1 MLKGHDDKIRVM
13 VIEDNR
19 DMLEI
24 YRCMFESDPRFEAT
38 LFSDA
43 MRGLRELESRDFD
56 IIVLDIIMEPL
67 SGESFFVYLR
77 GNDKTVQLPVVVVS
91 VLEPSSLAAIEK
103 LNHSMIL
110 QKPIRRDDLFG
121 AIDRCLELYARP

>member
-1 MLKGHDDKIRVM
+1 MPANQGDKIRVM

-24 YRCMFESDPRFEAT
+24 YRSMFEDDSCYEAT

-43 MRGLRELESRDFD
+43 MRGLRELESRNFD
-56 IIVLDIIMEPL
+56 VIVLDIIMEPL
-67 SGESFFVYLR
+67 TGESFFVYLR
-77 GNDKTVQLPVVVVS
+77 GNEKTVGLPVVVVS
-91 VLEPSSLAAIEK
+91 VLEPGSLAALEK
-103 LNHSMIL
+103 LNHSVIL
-110 QKPIRRDDLFG
+110 QKPIRKDDLFG